1 MVKRTGRRAVTG
13 CSTAM
18 LLLAIFHT
26 VWLAVAMAGEP
37 QHGLALGTTV
47 KYPPGF
53 AHFAYADPRAAQG
66 GVLTLAGLGGF
77 DKLNPY
83 SLKGR
88 SPTLLETLL
97 FETLTTMSLDEPF
110 AAYGL
115 LA

>member
-1 MVKRTGRRAVTG
+1 MVQRAGWRAIVG
-13 CSTAM
+13 STTV
-18 LLLAIFHT
+18 LVLALGNAL
-26 VWLAVAMAGEP
+26 WLAVAMAGEP

-47 KYPPGF
+47 KYPAGF
-53 AHFAYADPRAAQG
+53 AHFDYADPRAVQG

-88 SPTLLETLL
+88 SPVLLDTLL
-97 FETLTTMSLDEPF
+97 FESLTVASLDEPL